1 MTLIIPTHAYQFTK
15 WHNLGITTLKHA
27 ICAPNIFLK
36 FSKNQINANFI
47 YQTYSNFATIFDISY
62 WHQVNSRKRFCKFCN
77 GLFSRHKTG
86 SSRLLNV
93 ASYWKSSNAKACA
106 KKLSQILANN
116 IDNGWREIRLRIY
129 VRSSSFLGVSLCF

>member
-1 MTLIIPTHAYQFTK
+1 MTLIIPTHANQFIK

-36 FSKNQINANFI
+36 LSKNQINTNFI
-47 YQTYSNFATIFDISY
+47 YQTYSNFVTIFDISY
-62 WHQVNSRKRFCKFCN
+62 WDQVNFRKTFCKFCN

-116 IDNGWREIRLRIY
+116 IGNGWREIGLRIY

>member
-36 FSKNQINANFI
+36 LSKNQINTNFI
-47 YQTYSNFATIFDISY
+47 YQTYSNVVTIFDISY
-62 WHQVNSRKRFCKFCN
+62 WHQVNSQKTFCKFCN

-93 ASYWKSSNAKACA
+93 ASYRKSSNAKACA

-116 IDNGWREIRLRIY
+116 IDNGWREIGLRIY
-129 VRSSSFLGVSLCF
+129 VRSSSFLWVSLCF